1 MAAVT
6 RPKAPKAPATK
17 ASSKAKSSNKAKAP
31 SRPKASQ
38 KATDNAILRRL
49 IQKELAKV
57 RVGQPN
63 THRVRKSR
71 SHRHHRR
78 HHYSSESS
86 TDSEEGDR
94 PRVSFLHHEEGTKLF
109 LDLAARYPTVL
120 IKYFKQIFFK
130 TFAPE
135 NLTKLSQGIADRAAI
150 ETPQE
155 TKKITHML
163 LCLKI
168 YSQIILHFSAVPLL
182 S

>member
-17 ASSKAKSSNKAKAP
+17 ASSKAKSSNKAKA
-31 SRPKASQ
+31 SQ

-49 IQKELAKV
+49 IQKKLAKV

-86 TDSEEGDR
+86 TDSEEDDR
-94 PRVSFLHHEEGTKLF
+94 PRVSFLHHEEDTKPF
-109 LDLAARYPTVL
+109 LNLVARFPIVL
-120 IKYFKQIFFK
+120 IKYFKQIFF
-130 TFAPE
+130 
-135 NLTKLSQGIADRAAI
+135 
-150 ETPQE
+150 
-155 TKKITHML
+155 
-163 LCLKI
+163 
-168 YSQIILHFSAVPLL
+168 
-182 S
+182 